1 MKKKLISLLVT
12 TAMAV
17 TLFAGCGAK
26 EETPAQDPAPAE
38 EEAPAQEEAPAEAET
53 PAEEETPAED
63 TAAADEGAANYDGV
77 TLTMWSMWANTEPQG
92 KVLQEAADA
101 FSAQTGATI
110 NIEWKGRDVKTII
123 ATALEAN
130 ENVDIFEEDY
140 QRIASTY
147 SEYCLDVT
155 EMAEAAGYG
164 DIGFQCFV
172 DQQKEWSGAFNSI
185 AEQPQ
190 VGGIF
195 YNKDIFDAAG
205 VTTLPATW
213 DEFLTACQA
222 MVDAGFE
229 PMAPLTMLIG
239 FALAYHLS
247 RTCRT
252 GKPRELFIKRRMGR
266 EKQTLKALRS

>member
-130 ENVDIFEEDY
+130 EDRKSV
-140 QRIASTY
+140 
-147 SEYCLDVT
+147 V
-155 EMAEAAGYG
+155 
-164 DIGFQCFV
+164 
-172 DQQKEWSGAFNSI
+172 
-185 AEQPQ
+185 
-190 VGGIF
+190 
-195 YNKDIFDAAG
+195 
-205 VTTLPATW
+205 
-213 DEFLTACQA
+213 
-222 MVDAGFE
+222 
-229 PMAPLTMLIG
+229 
-239 FALAYHLS
+239 
-247 RTCRT
+247 
-252 GKPRELFIKRRMGR
+252 
-266 EKQTLKALRS
+266 